1 MKFISLILFL
11 TTPIVTH
18 AYDPIPPGG
27 GTENDCH
34 RDSSKRKGCGI
45 REVLDAYLSDA
56 ATTKQATVQQYGPIE
71 DWDTSLVTDMSRCK
85 L

>member
-18 AYDPIPPGG
+18 AFDPIPPGG
-27 GTENDCH
+27 GNDCRWDNGK
-34 RDSSKRKGCGI
+34 RDGCGI
-45 REVLDAYLSDA
+45 REVLDAYLRDDQD
-56 ATTKQATVQQYGPIE
+56 TIIKYGPIE
-71 DWDTSLVTDMSRCK
+71 HWNTSLVTDMSRCK